1 MFVPGVNGSLIAN
14 SNAPSGSRLKGAYK
28 NSKKR
33 KMPNGAITGLGMAL
47 EAATYV
53 PGPVGMYASGA
64 SALSNIAQGD
74 YMGAGLDALNIATAG
89 TAKGLMGVARAAHTI
104 RPYSNLALNAAQAS
118 RSVNRVAKKVAPVT
132 RAAGTV
138 NEFVSSPYNNTMRVP
153 QRDNTQVIMRPN
165 PNRPIMINGG
175 RQPITNV
182 SSQGDFDYSVSKRI
196 GNFTG
201 NLQGSVNAPSMSS
214 NYAQPKLAYNR
225 KALSSYVTPGGFG
238 AGLQGNKAYVNYDQS
253 KRGMDMYRSGA
264 AGYNTDKVNVNAN
277 ANFRNNLLENAG
289 VEGSYNINPNLSVVG
304 NYNVSQGESGL
315 NPNYFAG
322 FKFNKTFKEGGETDH
337 DDDKEMVDGV
347 ASILRRVKDP
357 KNRLQLANQLSKQFD
372 REQVKYDL
380 PSFLA
385 KSKVKK

>member
-1 MFVPGVNGSLIAN
+1 MFVPGVNGSIV

-33 KMPNGAITGLGMAL
+33 KMPNG
-47 EAATYV
+47 
-53 PGPVGMYASGA
+53 
-64 SALSNIAQGD
+64 
-74 YMGAGLDALNIATAG
+74 
-89 TAKGLMGVARAAHTI
+89 
-104 RPYSNLALNAAQAS
+104 
-118 RSVNRVAKKVAPVT
+118 
-132 RAAGTV
+132 
-138 NEFVSSPYNNTMRVP
+138 
-153 QRDNTQVIMRPN
+153 
-165 PNRPIMINGG
+165 G
-175 RQPITNV
+175 RMPITNV
-182 SSQGDFDYSVSKRI
+182 TPQGDLDYNVSRTK

-214 NYAQPKLAYNR
+214 NYVQPKLAYNR

-253 KRGMDMYRSGA
+253 KQGMDMYRSGA

-372 REQVKYDL
+372 REKVKYDL